1 MQVLLRQSMPVRL
14 LLISTLTVLCCVVAR
29 AADSA
34 SCPSTITTKQE
45 LASTV
50 SGWAPSLD
58 KTPHDLAGIT
68 FYDGPPSENA
78 SLVYDRMQR
87 GKGQQTAVW
96 TFAAK
101 KDRPIWLSCI
111 YSGTA
116 IQLSR
121 SLPSEVTTCSVVY
134 DAQEHVAGLPAIK
147 KVECR

>member
-1 MQVLLRQSMPVRL
+1 MPVRL
-14 LLISTLTVLCCVVAR
+14 LLISMLMLSCCAVAH

-34 SCPSTITTKQE
+34 TCPSTITTKQE
-45 LASTV
+45 LTSSV
-50 SGWAPSLD
+50 SGWTSSLD
-58 KTPHDLAGIT
+58 KTPHDLAGVT
-68 FYDGPPSENA
+68 FFDGPPSENA

-96 TFAAK
+96 TFATK
-101 KDRPIWLSCI
+101 KDRPIWLTCS

-121 SLPSEVTTCSVVY
+121 SLPPQITTCSVVY

-147 KVECR
+147 KIDCR